1 MASVSLFSVG
11 KTLLEKLGPLI
22 QQEVSLLWNLGT
34 ELEKLNGTVT
44 AIQAL
49 LLDAEEQQEHNH
61 QVKDWLDKLTVILF
75 DAEDL
80 LDDVNVIVQ
89 KILESATKQKQQDLE
104 LDTLIYLLDGVI
116 SRKKYVLVLDDVW
129 NFDHEKWDVLRSV
142 LNRGSSGSKILITT
156 RFENYAKTMSR
167 GCHPPYTLSGIS
179 SPQSWSLFSQI
190 VFGVGDHRLGDE
202 KQQTI
207 LNVEEIKTEIMKK
220 SAGVPIAVKTL
231 ANILY
236 SIESQTE
243 WLPFL
248 RSHKLLGAEHEGSIL
263 HNLKLSYDYLPS
275 HLKHCFLHCCLY
287 PKDHEI
293 NVESLINEWS
303 ALGFIKSSPEDS
315 QQSLVDLG
323 RKCLMDLA
331 WRSFFQE
338 IKRDLDDT
346 VVSCKMHDLI
356 HDLAVSVA
364 GYGYKHITS
373 PTDRVSEKTHHI
385 LLSHN
390 LWSPSDLIG
399 HMDKA
404 KQLRSFGNLTMEWFQ
419 TGTNWDD
426 STFRS
431 FVLRF
436 PSLRHLTFGNSG
448 MEMVPHH
455 IQKLKHLRFLDLS
468 LSVKL
473 TRLPNSIT
481 KLQHL
486 QILGLHGCER
496 LQELPRDI
504 HKLVNLWYLS
514 CSDCFA
520 LSCMPRGL
528 GELTRLEVLTCFVV
542 GKDSSASKHICGLDE
557 LNKLN
562 NLRGQFRIVNLR
574 YLREEM
580 RLSPPSLAFEI
591 GMAANLKG
599 KLSLE
604 ALLLYWDDGSGET
617 ELAECLQESE
627 EDVEWDE
634 HLLESLEPH
643 SNVKGLIVNGY
654 KGGRSPS
661 WISSLTNLVTLQ
673 LAYCKVRHGLHH
685 LQVLPTL
692 RRLYLVN
699 LIELDYMDED
709 EHGDCWGMN
718 EAALN
723 KESEPFFSSLQYLR
737 LECCPKL
744 KGWRRKPPQFPKLS
758 KLFTFGCPLLTSMP
772 LFPTLDKK
780 LSFIDT
786 SLQPLLCTMNYM
798 SSSSSC
804 LSQYPL
810 SNLKKL
816 YIESIHHPPREWL
829 QGMQHL
835 TALQRIEIEGCSGLE
850 ETLNW
855 NNITHVPN
863 IIIDGYYINR
873 DGESLW
879 DEDEWCNFPWILEL
893 IFVSPDTLYECFLQK
908 IRSAMNEARVSLLG
922 HSCRDAFKQGSGS
935 NTSRDV
941 SGWIATFAAEENGVH
956 SRGESCWKLLHV
968 DLGEYIRP
976 LSGYENIAS
985 QSSVALPFSMLDSGV
1000 VAKIGP
1006 DDLNS
1011 EEELFISPEMK
1022 NKEQV
1027 IPSQSRSYIQ
1037 WNDAMDDV
1045 LTQVLLDQAN
1055 QGNKADGDWK
1065 VQAYQAVVDQVR
1077 ITLGNILNKDNV
1089 KNRLRQWK
1097 KQYAVIIDIQ
1107 NRSGV
1112 NLWDEEKKK
1121 VVVTTENA
1129 SDWQNYLKVNPSA
1142 RSYANKEVKNWD
1154 NIVLLCGKDRA
1165 TGSHVENVQDVVGA
1179 MAREED
1185 DTRSNSSFESVGV
1198 EGTKGKR
1205 SGESSSNSSKRSK
1218 KDQVGDSLMMVA
1230 NTLQSYYE
1238 SKKKKEESRHST
1250 KEIYEVLCNIP
1261 GLSRTEIAKA
1271 VIKYNNSDPGQFNL
1285 LLDIPC
1291 EERKLFVECFLSES

>member
-220 SAGVPIAVKTL
+220 SAG
-231 ANILY
+231 
-236 SIESQTE
+236 
-243 WLPFL
+243 
-248 RSHKLLGAEHEGSIL
+248 
-263 HNLKLSYDYLPS
+263 
-275 HLKHCFLHCCLY
+275 
-287 PKDHEI
+287 
-293 NVESLINEWS
+293 
-303 ALGFIKSSPEDS
+303 
-315 QQSLVDLG
+315 
-323 RKCLMDLA
+323 
-331 WRSFFQE
+331 
-338 IKRDLDDT
+338 
-346 VVSCKMHDLI
+346 
-356 HDLAVSVA
+356 
-364 GYGYKHITS
+364 
-373 PTDRVSEKTHHI
+373 
-385 LLSHN
+385 
-390 LWSPSDLIG
+390 
-399 HMDKA
+399 
-404 KQLRSFGNLTMEWFQ
+404 
-419 TGTNWDD
+419 
-426 STFRS
+426 
-431 FVLRF
+431 
-436 PSLRHLTFGNSG
+436 
-448 MEMVPHH
+448 
-455 IQKLKHLRFLDLS
+455 
-468 LSVKL
+468 
-473 TRLPNSIT
+473 
-481 KLQHL
+481 
-486 QILGLHGCER
+486 
-496 LQELPRDI
+496 ELPRDI

>member
-22 QQEVSLLWNLGT
+22 QQEAALLWNLGT

-80 LDDVNVIVQ
+80 LDDVAAEALLKEAASRDQNDDGFNCRVQCWTVVCFLFVSLPNRLIYGLKMVHKVKSLREQLDVIYADNSRLHLTPRFEERGRMRKHTHTVSSIPDIVVGREDDKKKIKSLLLLANDDVSVNHVYVVSIVGIGGMGKTTLAQLIYNDKEIKEAFELRLWVCVSDAFEVNVIVQ

-104 LDTLIYLLDGVI
+104 LDTLIYLLDEEI
-116 SRKKYVLVLDDVW
+116 SGKKYVLVLDDVW

-167 GCHPPYTLSGIS
+167 GCHPPYTLSGLS

-248 RSHKLLGAEHEGSIL
+248 RSHKLLGAEHEGSIR

-293 NVESLINEWS
+293 HVEPLINQWS

-338 IKRDLDDT
+338 IKRNGDDT
-346 VVSCKMHDLI
+346 VHSCKMHDLI

-373 PTDRVSEKTHHI
+373 PTDRISEKTHHI

-436 PSLRHLTFGNSG
+436 PSLRHLTFANSG
-448 MEMVPHH
+448 MEMLPHH
-455 IQKLKHLRFLDLS
+455 IQKLKHLRYLDLFHN
-468 LSVKL
+468 VKM

-486 QILGLHGCER
+486 QMLGLCGCKS

-504 HKLVNLWYLS
+504 GKLVNLWYLD

-542 GKDSSASKHICGLDE
+542 GKDSSASKHIGGLDE

-562 NLRGQFRIVNLR
+562 NLRGHIKIVNLR

-591 GMAANLKG
+591 GMAANLKE
-599 KLSLE
+599 KLCLE
-604 ALLLYWDDGSGET
+604 SLLLCWDDDSET
-617 ELAECLQESE
+617 GLAECLQGSE

-643 SNVKGLIVNGY
+643 SNVKALIVSGY

-661 WISSLTNLVTLQ
+661 WISSLTNLVTLE

-692 RRLYLVN
+692 RRLSLVN

-709 EHGDCWGMN
+709 EDGDCWGMN

-723 KESEPFFSSLQYLR
+723 KESEPFFSSLQNLDLDR
-737 LECCPKL
+737 CPKL
-744 KGWRRKPPQFPKLS
+744 KGWKRKPPQFPRLS
-758 KLFTFGCPLLTSMP
+758 KLSISECPLLTSMP

-780 LSFIDT
+780 LSLIDT

-835 TALQRIEIEGCSGLE
+835 TALQGIEIEGCSGLE

-873 DGESLW
+873 DGESLCG
-879 DEDEWCNFPWILEL
+879 EDGWCNFPWILET
-893 IFVSPDTLYECFLQK
+893 ISKWKAE
-908 IRSAMNEARVSLLG
+908 SE
-922 HSCRDAFKQGSGS
+922 GS
-935 NTSRDV
+935 
-941 SGWIATFAAEENGVH
+941 
-956 SRGESCWKLLHV
+956 
-968 DLGEYIRP
+968 
-976 LSGYENIAS
+976 S
-985 QSSVALPFSMLDSGV
+985 QSLD
-1000 VAKIGP
+1000 
-1006 DDLNS
+1006 
-1011 EEELFISPEMK
+1011 
-1022 NKEQV
+1022 
-1027 IPSQSRSYIQ
+1027 
-1037 WNDAMDDV
+1037 
-1045 LTQVLLDQAN
+1045 
-1055 QGNKADGDWK
+1055 
-1065 VQAYQAVVDQVR
+1065 
-1077 ITLGNILNKDNV
+1077 
-1089 KNRLRQWK
+1089 
-1097 KQYAVIIDIQ
+1097 
-1107 NRSGV
+1107 
-1112 NLWDEEKKK
+1112 
-1121 VVVTTENA
+1121 
-1129 SDWQNYLKVNPSA
+1129 
-1142 RSYANKEVKNWD
+1142 
-1154 NIVLLCGKDRA
+1154 
-1165 TGSHVENVQDVVGA
+1165 
-1179 MAREED
+1179 
-1185 DTRSNSSFESVGV
+1185 
-1198 EGTKGKR
+1198 
-1205 SGESSSNSSKRSK
+1205 
-1218 KDQVGDSLMMVA
+1218 
-1230 NTLQSYYE
+1230 
-1238 SKKKKEESRHST
+1238 
-1250 KEIYEVLCNIP
+1250 
-1261 GLSRTEIAKA
+1261 
-1271 VIKYNNSDPGQFNL
+1271 
-1285 LLDIPC
+1285 
-1291 EERKLFVECFLSES
+1291 

>member
-80 LDDVNVIVQ
+80 LDDVAAEALLKEAASRDQNDDGFNCRVQCWTVVCFLFVSLPNRLIYGLKMVHKVKSLREQLDVIYADNSKLHLTPRFEERGKMRKHTHTVSSIPNIVVGREDDQKKIKSLLLLANDDVSVNHVYVVSIVGIGGMGKTTLAQLIYNDKEIKEAFELRLWVCVSDVFEVNVIVQ

-220 SAGVPIAVKTL
+220 SAG
-231 ANILY
+231 
-236 SIESQTE
+236 
-243 WLPFL
+243 
-248 RSHKLLGAEHEGSIL
+248 
-263 HNLKLSYDYLPS
+263 
-275 HLKHCFLHCCLY
+275 
-287 PKDHEI
+287 
-293 NVESLINEWS
+293 
-303 ALGFIKSSPEDS
+303 
-315 QQSLVDLG
+315 
-323 RKCLMDLA
+323 
-331 WRSFFQE
+331 
-338 IKRDLDDT
+338 
-346 VVSCKMHDLI
+346 
-356 HDLAVSVA
+356 
-364 GYGYKHITS
+364 
-373 PTDRVSEKTHHI
+373 
-385 LLSHN
+385 
-390 LWSPSDLIG
+390 
-399 HMDKA
+399 
-404 KQLRSFGNLTMEWFQ
+404 
-419 TGTNWDD
+419 
-426 STFRS
+426 
-431 FVLRF
+431 
-436 PSLRHLTFGNSG
+436 
-448 MEMVPHH
+448 
-455 IQKLKHLRFLDLS
+455 
-468 LSVKL
+468 
-473 TRLPNSIT
+473 
-481 KLQHL
+481 
-486 QILGLHGCER
+486 
-496 LQELPRDI
+496 ELPRDI

-879 DEDEWCNFPWILEL
+879 DEDEWCNFPWILERV
-893 IFVSPDTLYECFLQK
+893 F
-908 IRSAMNEARVSLLG
+908 SAE
-922 HSCRDAFKQGSGS
+922 DQ
-935 NTSRDV
+935 
-941 SGWIATFAAEENGVH
+941 
-956 SRGESCWKLLHV
+956 
-968 DLGEYIRP
+968 
-976 LSGYENIAS
+976 
-985 QSSVALPFSMLDSGV
+985 
-1000 VAKIGP
+1000 
-1006 DDLNS
+1006 
-1011 EEELFISPEMK
+1011 ISHE
-1022 NKEQV
+1022 
-1027 IPSQSRSYIQ
+1027 
-1037 WNDAMDDV
+1037 
-1045 LTQVLLDQAN
+1045 
-1055 QGNKADGDWK
+1055 
-1065 VQAYQAVVDQVR
+1065 
-1077 ITLGNILNKDNV
+1077 
-1089 KNRLRQWK
+1089 
-1097 KQYAVIIDIQ
+1097 
-1107 NRSGV
+1107 
-1112 NLWDEEKKK
+1112 
-1121 VVVTTENA
+1121 
-1129 SDWQNYLKVNPSA
+1129 
-1142 RSYANKEVKNWD
+1142 
-1154 NIVLLCGKDRA
+1154 
-1165 TGSHVENVQDVVGA
+1165 
-1179 MAREED
+1179 
-1185 DTRSNSSFESVGV
+1185 
-1198 EGTKGKR
+1198 
-1205 SGESSSNSSKRSK
+1205 
-1218 KDQVGDSLMMVA
+1218 
-1230 NTLQSYYE
+1230 
-1238 SKKKKEESRHST
+1238 
-1250 KEIYEVLCNIP
+1250 
-1261 GLSRTEIAKA
+1261 
-1271 VIKYNNSDPGQFNL
+1271 
-1285 LLDIPC
+1285 
-1291 EERKLFVECFLSES
+1291 